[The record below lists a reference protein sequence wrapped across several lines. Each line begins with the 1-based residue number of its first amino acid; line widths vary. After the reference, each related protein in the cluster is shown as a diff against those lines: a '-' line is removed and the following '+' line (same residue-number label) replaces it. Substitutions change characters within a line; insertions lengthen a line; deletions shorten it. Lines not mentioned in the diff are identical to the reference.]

1 MEKDIVDG
9 QIGEIGSYDVEFKE
23 GKLLAKIGLEKVGLG
38 VNLQVSINSDA
49 VIEAIKKAIPGQIDD
64 AILSLLQTAL
74 KS

>member
-23 GKLLAKIGLEKVGLG
+23 GKLVAKIGLEKVGLG

-64 AILSLLQTAL
+64 AIFSLLQTAL

>member
-23 GKLLAKIGLEKVGLG
+23 GKLVAKIGLEKVGLG